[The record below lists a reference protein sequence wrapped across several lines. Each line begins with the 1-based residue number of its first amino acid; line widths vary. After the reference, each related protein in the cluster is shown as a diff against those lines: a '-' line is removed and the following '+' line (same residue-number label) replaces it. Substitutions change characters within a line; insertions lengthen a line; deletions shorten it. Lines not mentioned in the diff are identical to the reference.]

1 MNERIKSLLDNY
13 QAKVAAIPEVRPLV
27 MLHEE
32 SMLKLLTYLEY
43 HCKHDQTDKELIR
56 ECMIMSKGHM
66 NPATVADAVKQWKET
81 K

>member
-1 MNERIKSLLDNY
+1 MNARIKSLIEYY
-13 QAKVAAIPEVRPLV
+13 QAKVAAIPEDRPLV

-43 HCKHDQTDKELIR
+43 HCKHDRTDTELIR
-56 ECMIMSKGHM
+56 ECMTMSKGHM
-66 NPATVADAVKQWKET
+66 NPVMVADAVKQWKET